1 MARSVEHLKNMPT
14 PNSRICF
21 APEAPLLAT
30 GSIPGSGCTRLRIL
44 RTCPGLDRRELIH
57 EPVTEFGYPPAAFC
71 RLCWAKSPMCP
82 AGLIA
87 GGLESGEVAVW
98 DPREALS
105 DMLCLHPEEESLVDK
120 LQEGI
125 WSRELELDL
134 GYDFCEIEK
143 RQESRASPPLLQAK
157 TGNLAAAVS
166 LAVDLLEPVALF
178 SKHLGS
184 VRGLEYCSHW
194 PNLIGSG
201 AENGRIMV
209 WDLANPYAE
218 TVPTW
223 ETESTDGGAI
233 SCISW
238 SPLMPRVIG
247 LTSFQ
252 GVSIWDIRSSKSPVN
267 IVGLFPRKLSG
278 LVFSP
283 MDQKSVVV
291 SCEDYL
297 DTPSLAVWDLRRMS
311 KPVSELCENSKGII
325 AMSWSPHCDDELLVS
340 TRNDKLMLFNMEK
353 KEAIWKDESDSG
365 RYYDVQWSP
374 SNRGV
379 FAAASHNNLDLFKLH
394 DRVLSPV

>member
-201 AENGRIMV
+201 AENGRIM
-209 WDLANPYAE
+209 
-218 TVPTW
+218 
-223 ETESTDGGAI
+223 
-233 SCISW
+233 
-238 SPLMPRVIG
+238 
-247 LTSFQ
+247 
-252 GVSIWDIRSSKSPVN
+252 
-267 IVGLFPRKLSG
+267 LSG

-394 DRVLSPV
+394 DR